1 MRAVNKLKPIKRG
14 NAWHIH
20 GIVIHDDGQ
29 TKTKVRETTGKP
41 IASTTEAE
49 AWALVQKRFDEISCG
64 VTGGVT
70 IDVLAKKYLSARSFG
85 KSPRQTIERFAQDL
99 GHLLTSQ
106 LTAEQYYNWAY
117 QNVQGEFGRLK
128 PSAITNKMTTTR
140 AFMRHFI
147 ALGYKFDDKVME
159 VAKPKFR
166 NNKASFFEADE
177 RDRFIDEFPGT
188 FRPIVKFLF
197 GAGPRWSEAQ
207 RLKRSDLSIEDGAVY
222 AVFRNRKSADQTWQE
237 RKVPLN
243 QMAVDA
249 LPRGWMEMDD
259 DDLIFT
265 IGGEAI
271 AYGQI
276 NYRWNQSKQLMG
288 IENAELTPHTAR
300 HTFATL
306 LLFDDGVD
314 LSFVAQLIGDT
325 ITICEKRYIH
335 ARPEKAANALKRAGV
350 LGEHKT
356 ITSVAPLKEAPR
368 HAPEYGKI
376 PNILGSKHL
385 RKDSTSVGTTPRTS
399 LTQV

>member
-1 MRAVNKLKPIKRG
+1 MGAVNKLKPIKRG
-14 NAWHIH
+14 SSWHIH
-20 GIVIHDDGQ
+20 GTVIHDDGQ

-49 AWALVQKRFDEISCG
+49 AWALVQKRFDEISSG
-64 VTGGVT
+64 VTGDVT
-70 IDVLAKKYLSARSFG
+70 IDVLARKYLSARSFG
-85 KSPRQTIERFAQDL
+85 RTPRQTIERFAHDL
-99 GHLLTSQ
+99 GHLLTSE

-117 QNVQGEFGRLK
+117 QNVRGEFGKLK
-128 PSAITNKMTTTR
+128 PSAIKFKMSTTL
-140 AFMRHFI
+140 ALMKHFTG
-147 ALGYKFDDKVME
+147 LGYKFDDKVLA
-159 VAKPKFR
+159 VPKPKFR
-166 NNKASFFEADE
+166 NNKTSFFEADE

-207 RLKRSDLSIEDGAVY
+207 RLKRSDLSVVGGVIY
-222 AVFRNRKSADQTWQE
+222 AVFRNRKSADQTWRE

-265 IGGEAI
+265 IDGEQI
-271 AYGQI
+271 AYGQV
-276 NYRWNQSKQLMG
+276 NYRWNQAKQLMG

-376 PNILGSKHL
+376 PNILGSTHL
-385 RKDSTSVGTTPRTS
+385 RKDRTSAGTTPRTS